1 MSIVR
6 ENIMNR
12 EGYTPYCGDMNCKNH
27 MPRTR
32 FVSGQFQCSC
42 GWRSGFEPEF
52 IEAYL
57 AKWAKPVAHP
67 STN

>member
-6 ENIMNR
+6 DNLMER
-12 EGYTPYCGDMNCKNH
+12 PGYTPYCGSEKCPYG

-32 FVSGQFQCSC
+32 FVNRQFQCSC

-52 IEAYL
+52 IVKYE
-57 AKWAKPVAHP
+57 AKWASSPAPGVA
-67 STN
+67 